1 MHSRCLFLVT
11 CCTPQPC
18 VRAFQLTT
26 ACIFDLAWL
35 KITQQ
40 QTAVF
45 PPYRGRLRF
54 LLAETNCRMPWTYL
68 TSSSKLNIFLA
79 MKKRSFPHFHV
90 FVKWGYKICAVS
102 STTVTFGW
110 QCRNFFLTHYLVGQ
124 TKQCRR
130 SLSNIRK
137 HFSSSWLFQTAVN
150 FRKESPSPLSLQSPQ
165 GSKALTK
172 VQQDIIAFS
181 LTLLLVLV
189 FPLICIVDLYSG
201 CTVSLRETT
210 TIWIVNSPY
219 QYPMYFSF
227 LSFGSECIGSKTS
240 VLPRASLNALTAIW

>member
-1 MHSRCLFLVT
+1 MLGALTLSVHSRCLFLVT

-45 PPYRGRLRF
+45 PPYRGRLLF
-54 LLAETNCRMPWTYL
+54 VLAETNCRMPWTYL

-110 QCRNFFLTHYLVGQ
+110 QCHNFFLTHYLVGQ

-137 HFSSSWLFQTAVN
+137 YFSSSWLFQTAMN
-150 FRKESPSPLSLQSPQ
+150 FRKKVHDHYHYNLHRVAKPWPRY
-165 GSKALTK
+165 SK
-172 VQQDIIAFS
+172 
-181 LTLLLVLV
+181 TLLPSHWLCSWSWCFHWFV
-189 FPLICIVDLYSG
+189 
-201 CTVSLRETT
+201 
-210 TIWIVNSPY
+210 
-219 QYPMYFSF
+219 
-227 LSFGSECIGSKTS
+227 
-240 VLPRASLNALTAIW
+240 

>member
-45 PPYRGRLRF
+45 PPYRGRLLF
-54 LLAETNCRMPWTYL
+54 VLAETNCRMPWTYL

-137 HFSSSWLFQTAVN
+137 HFSSSWLFQTAMN
-150 FRKESPSPLSLQSPQ
+150 FRKKVHDHYHYNLHRVAKPWPRY
-165 GSKALTK
+165 SK
-172 VQQDIIAFS
+172 
-181 LTLLLVLV
+181 TLLPSHWL
-189 FPLICIVDLYSG
+189 CS
-201 CTVSLRETT
+201 
-210 TIWIVNSPY
+210 
-219 QYPMYFSF
+219 
-227 LSFGSECIGSKTS
+227 
-240 VLPRASLNALTAIW
+240 

>member
-45 PPYRGRLRF
+45 PPYRGRLLF
-54 LLAETNCRMPWTYL
+54 VLAEKNCRMPWIYL

-110 QCRNFFLTHYLVGQ
+110 QCHNFFLTHYLVGQ

-137 HFSSSWLFQTAVN
+137 HFSSSWLFQTAMN
-150 FRKESPSPLSLQSPQ
+150 FRKKVHDHYHYNLHRVAKPWPRY
-165 GSKALTK
+165 SK
-172 VQQDIIAFS
+172 
-181 LTLLLVLV
+181 TLLPSHWLCSWSWCFHWFV
-189 FPLICIVDLYSG
+189 
-201 CTVSLRETT
+201 
-210 TIWIVNSPY
+210 
-219 QYPMYFSF
+219 
-227 LSFGSECIGSKTS
+227 
-240 VLPRASLNALTAIW
+240 

>member
-45 PPYRGRLRF
+45 PPYRGRLLF
-54 LLAETNCRMPWTYL
+54 VLAETNCRMPWTYL

-110 QCRNFFLTHYLVGQ
+110 QCHNFFLTHYLVGQ

-137 HFSSSWLFQTAVN
+137 YFSSSWLFQTAMN
-150 FRKESPSPLSLQSPQ
+150 FRKKVHDHYHYNLHRVAKPWPRY
-165 GSKALTK
+165 SK
-172 VQQDIIAFS
+172 
-181 LTLLLVLV
+181 TLLPSHWLCSWSWCFHWFV
-189 FPLICIVDLYSG
+189 
-201 CTVSLRETT
+201 
-210 TIWIVNSPY
+210 
-219 QYPMYFSF
+219 
-227 LSFGSECIGSKTS
+227 
-240 VLPRASLNALTAIW
+240 

>member
-1 MHSRCLFLVT
+1 VHSRCLFLVT

-45 PPYRGRLRF
+45 PPYRGRLLF
-54 LLAETNCRMPWTYL
+54 VLAETNCRMPWTYL

-137 HFSSSWLFQTAVN
+137 HLSSSWLFQTAMN
-150 FRKESPSPLSLQSPQ
+150 FRKKVHDHYHYNLHRVAKPWPRY
-165 GSKALTK
+165 SK
-172 VQQDIIAFS
+172 
-181 LTLLLVLV
+181 TLLPSHWLCSWSWCFHWFV
-189 FPLICIVDLYSG
+189 
-201 CTVSLRETT
+201 
-210 TIWIVNSPY
+210 
-219 QYPMYFSF
+219 
-227 LSFGSECIGSKTS
+227 
-240 VLPRASLNALTAIW
+240 

>member
-45 PPYRGRLRF
+45 PPYRGRLLF
-54 LLAETNCRMPWTYL
+54 VLAEKNCRMPWIYL

-110 QCRNFFLTHYLVGQ
+110 QCHNFFLTHYLVGQ

-137 HFSSSWLFQTAVN
+137 YFSSSWLFQTAMN
-150 FRKESPSPLSLQSPQ
+150 FRKKVHDHYHYNLHRVAKPWPRY
-165 GSKALTK
+165 SK
-172 VQQDIIAFS
+172 
-181 LTLLLVLV
+181 TLLPSHWLCSWSWCFHWFV
-189 FPLICIVDLYSG
+189 
-201 CTVSLRETT
+201 
-210 TIWIVNSPY
+210 
-219 QYPMYFSF
+219 
-227 LSFGSECIGSKTS
+227 
-240 VLPRASLNALTAIW
+240 